1 MGQQQILLIVLS
13 VILVGVAVS
22 VGITMFQSQSKQGE
36 MDNVAMYLNNVG
48 AAAYAYYIKPT
59 SLGGAGKDP
68 ASVATNESTWKPTK
82 PASLS
87 GTYTTGTAA
96 SGEIYEATMTGGG
109 KTATLKVTTAGAIT
123 ITWA

>member
-48 AAAYAYYIKPT
+48 SAAYAYYIKPT
-59 SLGGAGKDP
+59 SLGGAGK
-68 ASVATNESTWKPTK
+68 VATAVKANEATWLPEKPE
-82 PASLS
+82 SLS
-87 GTYTTGTAA
+87 GAYESQDAD
-96 SGEIYEATMTGGG
+96 SGDIYKATMVGGD
-109 KTATLKVTTAGAIT
+109 KTATLKVTTDGKIT

>member
-48 AAAYAYYIKPT
+48 SAAYAYYIKPT
-59 SLGGAGKDP
+59 SLGGAGNV
-68 ASVATNESTWKPTK
+68 VAAVADNEATWLPQKPQ
-82 PASLS
+82 SLP
-87 GTYTTGTAA
+87 GAYNTGTAA
-96 SGEIYEATMTGGG
+96 TGEIYEATMVGGG
-109 KTATLKVTTAGAIT
+109 KTATLKVTTDGKIT

>member
-48 AAAYAYYIKPT
+48 SAAYAYYIKPT
-59 SLGGAGKDP
+59 SLGGAGND
-68 ASVATNESTWKPTK
+68 VATVKTNESTWLPTK
-82 PASLS
+82 PDALS
-87 GTYTTGTAA
+87 GTYTSGTADT
-96 SGEIYEATMTGGG
+96 GEIYEATMKAGD